1 MKNEMTQRLPYRA
14 QGLPGISIRNIA
26 SFCLALFASAAL
38 GAATISEP
46 ATTFY
51 GKVLGTGDLQPFLIT
66 EGSLTWTLRRAD
78 GVDVT
83 LKAALFSFG
92 GGAFSYRLDVPHSAL
107 ALGLSASAAGVP
119 LTLAEQTHRHV
130 GVTLDGDPATL
141 LGPAGEV
148 FTTAQLL
155 RSATY
160 RLDLG
165 VARHAVDTDGDG
177 LPDWWEDLHGLD
189 KQANDAGQVFGTGG
203 LTAAQAY
210 ALGLDPRAD
219 HTVPVLTT
227 PETVVYAGGAT
238 ALILDAHD
246 LDTPASNLVYTVA
259 ALPFGALALLSP
271 DDAPT
276 PLEAGATFTQED
288 VRQARLIYQHGAEI
302 NDPGVLSLALAD
314 GQHDPV
320 TADVRLLLYEPAINE
335 VSVRSDLYQLANAGF
350 VVAEGDDVDASG
362 AAVAY
367 ALTGSDLSGG
377 AADDVLIAAAAARPS
392 SLGGGPGADRFVF
405 TDFAA
410 RVVTITDFSVA
421 EGDTLDITAFAP
433 GAGTLSDHVT
443 LEQNAL
449 VFDTGLTVVL
459 NGLDGADLY
468 ALAEAGALLS
478 DVPLAARV
486 VLAATVPT
494 AYRNS
499 RAPGVFTVTRQG
511 DASRAVT
518 VNLLVS
524 GSAGNGTDYEAI
536 LNTVVIPAGAAS
548 ADVRVTPYESG
559 GALAVVASLRL
570 LAGPG
575 YVLGAAQTASVTIEP
590 HKTQVY
596 VEALLP
602 IAAQESAESGFFLV
616 WRDSAGTTLA
626 VQNTLGGD
634 AVRGGDY
641 LTYNYDTGLALNPTL
656 LSFGANETEKL
667 IEVAVKPSADLSAG
681 PKTVTLAPVPSTRY
695 FIDPELSLARI
706 ALIGRYDT
714 FEDWLARNGFGYQAL
729 STLEDGAQPSREQLL
744 RLYAFGGEDGFP
756 RPLMDGGK
764 LHVTVRQ
771 RVGLLD
777 VGYGVRGFTDL
788 LDPVGSAVPVEVI
801 SSDLEWKTYRLDTD
815 GPRGFI
821 SVDLK

>member
-1 MKNEMTQRLPYRA
+1 MTHRIPYCL
-14 QGLPGISIRNIA
+14 QSLPGTRIRKIA
-26 SFCLALFASAAL
+26 SFCLSLFSAAAL

-51 GKVLGTGDLQPFLIT
+51 GKVLGTGDVQPFLIT
-66 EGSLTWTLRRAD
+66 EGTLAWTLRRAD

-83 LKAALFSFG
+83 LRAALFSYS
-92 GGAFSYRLDVPHSAL
+92 GGALSYRLDVPHSAL
-107 ALGLSASAAGVP
+107 ALGLSASASGVP
-119 LTLAEQTHRHV
+119 LTLSEQTHRHV
-130 GVTLDGDPATL
+130 SVTLDGAPATL

-165 VARHAVDTDGDG
+165 IARHAVDTDGDG
-177 LPDWWEDLHGLD
+177 LPDWWEDRYGLD

-210 ALGLDPRAD
+210 ALGLDPTAD

-227 PETVVYAGGAT
+227 GETVVYAGGHT
-238 ALILDAHD
+238 ALVLDAHD
-246 LDTPASNLVYTVA
+246 LDTPASNLVYTVT
-259 ALPFGALALLSP
+259 ALPFGTLALLSP
-271 DDAPT
+271 DSAPA
-276 PLEAGATFTQED
+276 PLEAGAHFTQDD
-288 VRQARLIYQHGAEI
+288 VRHARLVYRHEAEVS
-302 NDPGVLSLALAD
+302 DPGVLGLTLSD
-314 GQHDPV
+314 GQHAPV
-320 TADVRLLLYEPAINE
+320 AADVRLLLYEPAINE
-335 VSVRSDLYQLANAGF
+335 VSLRSDLYQLANAGF
-350 VVAEGDDVDASG
+350 VVAEGDGIDASG

-367 ALTGSDLSGG
+367 ALSGSDLSGG
-377 AADDVLIAAAAARPS
+377 AADDVLIAAAAAHPS
-392 SLGGGPGADRFVF
+392 SLAGGAGADRFVL
-405 TDFAA
+405 TDFSA

-443 LEQNAL
+443 LVQDAL
-449 VFDTGLTVVL
+449 VFDTGLTVAL
-459 NGLDGADLY
+459 NGLGEADLY
-468 ALAEAGALLS
+468 ALTEAGALLS
-478 DVPLAARV
+478 DIPLATRV
-486 VLAATVPT
+486 SIAATVPA
-494 AYRNS
+494 AYRNG
-499 RAPGVFTVTRQG
+499 RAPGVLTVTRQG
-511 DASRAVT
+511 DASQAAT

-548 ADVRVTPYESG
+548 VEILVTPYESG
-559 GALAVVASLRL
+559 GILAVVASLRL
-570 LAGPG
+570 LAGSG

-590 HKTQVY
+590 RKTQVY
-596 VEALLP
+596 IDALLP

-634 AVRGGDY
+634 AVRNSDY
-641 LTYNYDTGLALNPTL
+641 LTYNYDTGATLNPTM

-667 IEVAVKPSADLSAG
+667 VEVAVKASADLSAG

-695 FIDPELSLARI
+695 FVDPELPPARI

-714 FEDWLARNGFGYQAL
+714 FEDWLARNGFGHQAF
-729 STLEDGAQPSREQLL
+729 SASDDGAQPSRGQLL

-771 RVGLLD
+771 RIGLLD
-777 VGYGVRGFTDL
+777 VDYGVRGFTDL
-788 LDPVGSAVPVEVI
+788 LDPVGSAVPVDVI
-801 SSDLEWKTYRLDTD
+801 SAGLEWKTYRLDTD